1 MLIKRFVNTVFNSNT
16 YLLYKLEE
24 EIAWV
29 IDPGSSADQL
39 INWLEKN
46 KKSVGGILLTHSHF
60 DHIYG
65 LNDLQEKYP
74 DVTVFASDFA
84 KEGMISEKLNGSLYK
99 EIPFTIK
106 HPEYIVSK
114 ENDQIS
120 LWDNTIVKVI
130 ETPGH
135 DRDCISFHIEEN
147 LFTGDALIPG
157 LKVFTKLKNSDKFL
171 AKKSIQ
177 TILTQLDFKTIIWPG
192 HGEECLLE
200 NLICHEFLVLNGIIL
215 PPVSYANNTTC

>member
-1 MLIKRFVNTVFNSNT
+1 MFIKRFVNTVFNSNT

-24 EIAWV
+24 ETAWV
-29 IDPGSSADQL
+29 IDPGSSTDQL
-39 INWLEKN
+39 INWLEN
-46 KKSVGGILLTHSHF
+46 NEKKLGGILLTHTHF

-74 DVTVFASDFA
+74 GVNVYASAFA

-106 HPEYIVSK
+106 QPEYIVLK
-114 ENDQIS
+114 ENDYIS
-120 LWDNTIVKVI
+120 LWDNSFVNVI

-135 DRDCISFHIEEN
+135 DRDCISFHIDKN

-157 LKVFTKLKNSDKFL
+157 IKVFTKLKNGNKKL
-171 AKKSIQ
+171 AESSIQ
-177 TILTQLDFKTIIWPG
+177 KIKDNYSHDTMIWPG
-192 HGEECLLE
+192 HEMNCLLKE
-200 NLICHEFLVLNGIIL
+200 I
-215 PPVSYANNTTC
+215 

>member
-24 EIAWV
+24 ETAWV
-29 IDPGSSADQL
+29 IDPGSSTDQL
-39 INWLEKN
+39 INWLENNEKYL
-46 KKSVGGILLTHSHF
+46 GGILLTHTHF

-74 DVTVFASDFA
+74 DVNVYASVFA
-84 KEGMISEKLNGSLYK
+84 KEGMVSEKLNGSLYK

-106 HPEYIVSK
+106 RPEYIVLK

-120 LWDNTIVKVI
+120 LWDNSFVNAI

-135 DRDCISFHIEEN
+135 DRDCLSFHINEN

-157 LKVFTKLKNSDKFL
+157 VKVFTKLKYSDKFL

-177 TILTQLDFKTIIWPG
+177 RIMEQFDDNTIIWPG
-192 HGEECLLE
+192 HGEMCILC
-200 NLICHEFLVLNGIIL
+200 NIGNTLVSNE
-215 PPVSYANNTTC
+215 Y